1 MEPLSETRTDAA
13 IVWFKALS
21 RHRLRSVQRLRVG
34 MTIVKRAI
42 EFIRN
47 DKYGHKIANK
57 CHNKVV
63 MALSESEY
71 RVYLLGSFE

>member
-1 MEPLSETRTDAA
+1 
-13 IVWFKALS
+13 
-21 RHRLRSVQRLRVG
+21 VQRLRVG